1 VPRRETGIVFFL
13 CEEHACSCTI
23 TNQII
28 QHYLRLR
35 NTSACPRKSSESI
48 VLSCEKLHCLSF
60 ERSVS
65 EGAEGHNGLQVVGWL
80 QYLTLVLSKILSY
93 ESTKVLQSYVYS
105 TKVLSYFR
113 TFVRISIKVVIQLQ
127 YVVLSY
133 LRSILFLSSYGSTK
147 VRKYNYSRKYH
158 TSVRVLHSVHFAG
171 FTVSRGYG
179 GHTTVRCTRTCTV
192 Q

>member
-1 VPRRETGIVFFL
+1 MYWIKITSGSTVRVQCKAVHVRVRVRVQLLYNVVRAAIKKHHTV
-13 CEEHACSCTI
+13 CYCT
-23 TNQII
+23 
-28 QHYLRLR
+28 
-35 NTSACPRKSSESI
+35 C
-48 VLSCEKLHCLSF
+48 
-60 ERSVS
+60 
-65 EGAEGHNGLQVVGWL
+65 
-80 QYLTLVLSKILSY
+80 
-93 ESTKVLQSYVYS
+93 STKVLSKVV
-105 TKVLSYFR
+105 VLSYFR
-113 TFVRISIKVVIQLQ
+113 TFVRISTFVLKLSYN

-179 GHTTVRCTRTCTV
+179 GHTTVHVRCTRTV

>member
-1 VPRRETGIVFFL
+1 MPEEIIWKHRLVVRKTALPELWEERERGCWRAQWSTG
-13 CEEHACSCTI
+13 
-23 TNQII
+23 
-28 QHYLRLR
+28 
-35 NTSACPRKSSESI
+35 
-48 VLSCEKLHCLSF
+48 
-60 ERSVS
+60 
-65 EGAEGHNGLQVVGWL
+65 GWL
-80 QYLTLVLSKILSY
+80 ATVSYPRTFENTFVRKY
-93 ESTKVLQSYVYS
+93 ESTSFVRVQYESTFVRVLS
-105 TKVLSYFR
+105 KVLSYFR

>member
-1 VPRRETGIVFFL
+1 VLKGTMVYRWLAGYSILPSYF
-13 CEEHACSCTI
+13 
-23 TNQII
+23 
-28 QHYLRLR
+28 
-35 NTSACPRKSSESI
+35 RKYFRTK
-48 VLSCEKLHCLSF
+48 V
-60 ERSVS
+60 
-65 EGAEGHNGLQVVGWL
+65 
-80 QYLTLVLSKILSY
+80 QYFIRTVRMKVLSK
-93 ESTKVLQSYVYS
+93 VV
-105 TKVLSYFR
+105 VLSYFR
-113 TFVRISIKVVIQLQ
+113 TFVRISTFVLKLSYN

-179 GHTTVRCTRTCTV
+179 GHTTVHVRCTRTV